1 MVSWAKGKRAN
12 KNMLKRCFGV
22 SKNQKVGEQMSTLNR
37 CMSTAPQLEPDPSVV
52 GRRLVRQVHSKS
64 PDAALIVGFCI
75 LAWIKE
81 RHAVISKLAPSR
93 GDLPP

>member
-1 MVSWAKGKRAN
+1 MGQRQKGKQEHAKEVLRS
-12 KNMLKRCFGV
+12 F
-22 SKNQKVGEQMSTLNR
+22 KNQKVGEQMSTLNR